1 MIARIWRGAVRIED
15 ADAYSTYMQGTGIPA
30 YARTPGNHGVWMLR
44 RDVGDRTQ
52 FVMITMW
59 ESIDAVKR
67 FAGET
72 YDVAVFY
79 PEDERYLVERDM
91 TATSYVVDTH
101 VDASRGGPS
110 YESDVL

>member
-1 MIARIWRGAVRIED
+1 
-15 ADAYSTYMQGTGIPA
+15 
-30 YARTPGNHGVWMLR
+30 
-44 RDVGDRTQ
+44 
-52 FVMITMW
+52 MITMW

-91 TATSYVVDTH
+91 TATHYVVDTH
-101 VDASRGGPS
+101 INASRGGPS
-110 YESDVL
+110 DESDVL